1 MEIKALLTAGNF
13 LEIGNNTEYDC
24 FTPGEAGQTV
34 DVQASSG
41 RPKNGRS
48 TISEAQYAL
57 LDNEPLNSEIKYILL
72 IRVMYNCSEF

>member
-1 MEIKALLTAGNF
+1 MKIETSLTVGNF

-34 DVQASSG
+34 DMQALTG
-41 RPKNGRS
+41 RPTNGRS

-57 LDNEPLNSEIKYILL
+57 LDNEPLNSEIKYI
-72 IRVMYNCSEF
+72 INTCCV